1 LRVLIADDDPVAAMA
16 VSRSMSHWGFETVV
30 VHDGLAAWEHLTS
43 SDPPP
48 LAIVDWEMPGLEG
61 PELCRRVRSDT
72 ERAHLYLILLTA
84 RHSSTD
90 LVAGL
95 EAGADDYLIK
105 PVDLNELKARVRVG
119 VRVVSLQARLAEEV
133 AELQATLDNV
143 RRLRGLLPICAYCKR
158 IRDDK
163 NYWQRVEVYVS
174 EHTDATFTHGI
185 CPSCLEGATAQLNT

>member
-1 LRVLIADDDPVAAMA
+1 MRALIADDDPVAAMA
-16 VSRSMSHWGFETVV
+16 VSRSMSNWGFETTV

-43 SDPPP
+43 NDPAS

-72 ERAHLYLILLTA
+72 ERAHLYVILLTA
-84 RHSSTD
+84 RNSSTD

-105 PVDLNELKARVRVG
+105 PVDLNELKARVQVG
-119 VRVVSLQARLAEEV
+119 VRVASLQARLAEEV

-158 IRDDK
+158 IRDDR

>member
-1 LRVLIADDDPVAAMA
+1 MRALIADDDPVAAMA
-16 VSRSMSHWGFETVV
+16 VSRSMSNWGFETAV

-43 SDPPP
+43 SDPAS

-72 ERAHLYLILLTA
+72 QRAHLYVILLTA
-84 RHSSTD
+84 RNSSTD

-105 PVDLNELKARVRVG
+105 PVDLNELKARVQVG
-119 VRVVSLQARLAEEV
+119 VRVASLQARLAEEV
-133 AELQATLDNV
+133 SELQATLDNV

-158 IRDDK
+158 IRDDR

>member
-1 LRVLIADDDPVAAMA
+1 MRALIADDDPVAAMA
-16 VSRSMSHWGFETVV
+16 VSRSMSNWGFETAV

-43 SDPPP
+43 SDPAS

-72 ERAHLYLILLTA
+72 ERAHLYVILLTA
-84 RHSSTD
+84 RNSSTD

-105 PVDLNELKARVRVG
+105 PVDLNELKARVQVG

>member
-1 LRVLIADDDPVAAMA
+1 MRALIADDDPVAAMA
-16 VSRSMSHWGFETVV
+16 LSRSMSNWGFETTV

-43 SDPPP
+43 SDPAS

-61 PELCRRVRSDT
+61 PGLCRRVRSDT

-84 RHSSTD
+84 RNSSTD

-105 PVDLNELKARVRVG
+105 PVERNEFKARVQVG

-133 AELQATLDNV
+133 SELQATLDNV
-143 RRLRGLLPICAYCKR
+143 RR
-158 IRDDK
+158 
-163 NYWQRVEVYVS
+163 
-174 EHTDATFTHGI
+174 
-185 CPSCLEGATAQLNT
+185 